1 MLQAILLLHSHP
13 GNNNTVTWPVYY
25 RLGCPWQTNKS
36 AQAVLF
42 NMKIIFSSV
51 ECTQFAVWG
60 LGPAP
65 SNPDYD
71 DDGDYDDDYYDE
83 PPVLKGQ
90 GA

>member
-1 MLQAILLLHSHP
+1 
-13 GNNNTVTWPVYY
+13 
-25 RLGCPWQTNKS
+25 
-36 AQAVLF
+36 
-42 NMKIIFSSV
+42 MKIIFSYV
-51 ECTQFAVWG
+51 DGKQFSVWG

-71 DDGDYDDDYYDE
+71 DDDDDYDDDYYDE

>member
-1 MLQAILLLHSHP
+1 M
-13 GNNNTVTWPVYY
+13 
-25 RLGCPWQTNKS
+25 
-36 AQAVLF
+36 
-42 NMKIIFSSV
+42 IFSYV

-71 DDGDYDDDYYDE
+71 DDDDDDYDDYDDDDDDYE

>member
-1 MLQAILLLHSHP
+1 M
-13 GNNNTVTWPVYY
+13 
-25 RLGCPWQTNKS
+25 
-36 AQAVLF
+36 
-42 NMKIIFSSV
+42 IFSYV

-71 DDGDYDDDYYDE
+71 DDDYDDDDE